1 MKRRTFATIFILA
14 MTLLSSCGKKEIRSD
29 IAEFIASFSVE
40 AAVEAYKKTEFNKV
54 QTVHLDG
61 DVTVTYETINFDVTD
76 TQDPQYHRHLETYV
90 NDALTESIDQYIKHE
105 NDAFYVVIN
114 ESEYEYDLEKCHD
127 LIRQFFYKNTYLD
140 GTYHADGYY
149 YGDMVK
155 GSIEDYQDYI
165 IINQDI
171 QKLVFSHCQNQTQNG
186 RDVRRCSTFHVD
198 ALGMLTYNFAVTTAG
213 EDEARTEIT
222 IAKK

>member
-1 MKRRTFATIFILA
+1 MKRRTFAIIFILA
-14 MTLLSSCGKKEIRSD
+14 MTLLTSCNKKEIRSD

-40 AAVEAYKKTEFNKV
+40 EAVESYKKTEMNTT
-54 QTVHLDG
+54 QTVTKDG
-61 DVTVTYETINFDVTD
+61 ESTVTIETINFDVTD
-76 TQDPQYHRHLETYV
+76 AQDPQYHRHSETYV
-90 NDALTESIDQYIKHE
+90 NDTLTELIDQYIKHE
-105 NDAFYVVIN
+105 NDAYILVIN
-114 ESEYEYDLEKCHD
+114 ESEYDYDLEKCHE

-222 IAKK
+222 ITKK